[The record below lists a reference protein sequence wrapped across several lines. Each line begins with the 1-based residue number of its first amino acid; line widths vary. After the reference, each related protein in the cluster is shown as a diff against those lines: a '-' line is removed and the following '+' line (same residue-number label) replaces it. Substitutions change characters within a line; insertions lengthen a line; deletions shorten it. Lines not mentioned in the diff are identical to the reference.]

1 MKILTTKTEDFSH
14 RKILITGSSGF
25 VGSHLVKKLSKKHSI
40 VQYDLVNNEDVL
52 DEKLLSKKLKGVDLV
67 IHLAAFISATE
78 SWERPMDY
86 IRNNSLGT
94 LSVVKC
100 SIEAGVK
107 KLIFF
112 SSAAVKAKP
121 LTPYAVSKINAES
134 IVNLYKDK
142 LKTIIVRPENIYGP
156 GQKEAYG
163 YVIHSFI
170 KAIKGGLLINIYGDG
185 EQTRDFI
192 YVDDVVSSV
201 EKLMSANLDSG
212 SIVSLGTGKSISVND
227 LANTVMKVVGKK
239 TSITHLE
246 AREEPRSSN
255 ADIKSMKENGVNYRD
270 FIDLKSGIRKVLELQ
285 YN

>member
-1 MKILTTKTEDFSH
+1 M
-14 RKILITGSSGF
+14 KILITGSSGF
-25 VGSHLVKKLSKKHSI
+25 VGSNLVKKLSKKHSI
-40 VQYDLVNNEDVL
+40 IQYDLVNNEDVL
-52 DEKLLSKKLKGVDLV
+52 NEKLLSKKLQDVDLV
-67 IHLAAFISATE
+67 IHLAAFISAAE

-100 SIEAGVK
+100 SMEVGVK
-107 KLIFF
+107 KIIFF
-112 SSAAVKAKP
+112 SSAAVKAIP
-121 LTPYAVSKINAES
+121 ITPYAVSKINAEN
-134 IVNLYKDK
+134 ILNLYKDR
-142 LKTIIVRPENIYGP
+142 LNIVIVRPENIYGP

-170 KAIKGGLLINIYGDG
+170 KAIKSGSSINIYGDG

-227 LANTVMKVVGKK
+227 LAKDVMKVMGNK
-239 TSITHLE
+239 TKITHLE
-246 AREEPRSSN
+246 PREEPRSSK
-255 ADIKSMKENGVNYRD
+255 ADVKSMKENVINYQD
-270 FIDLKSGIRKVLELQ
+270 FIDLQSGIRKVLELQ